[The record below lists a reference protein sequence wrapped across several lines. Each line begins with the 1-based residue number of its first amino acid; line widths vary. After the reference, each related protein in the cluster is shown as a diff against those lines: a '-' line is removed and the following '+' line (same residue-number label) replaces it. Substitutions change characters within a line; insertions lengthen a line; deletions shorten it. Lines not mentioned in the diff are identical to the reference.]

1 MINTLDSINL
11 RNELDTLT
19 EYWKPRVLSRVN
31 NQFVKIAKLKGE
43 FVWHAHEHEDE
54 MFSVIYGTLCIQ
66 LEDRTIVL
74 NAGEFCIIP
83 KRVRHKPIAEDECA
97 VMLIETDTT
106 LHTGGERS
114 PLTVSIDDQLYPA

>member
-106 LHTGGERS
+106 LHTGGEHS

>member
-11 RNELDTLT
+11 RNELDALR
-19 EYWKPRVLSRVN
+19 EYWKPRVLGRLN

-54 MFSVIYGTLCIQ
+54 MFSVIYGTLRIQ

-74 NAGEFCIIP
+74 NAGEFCVIP
-83 KRVRHKPIAEDECA
+83 KQMRHKPIAEDECA
-97 VMLIETDTT
+97 VMIIETDTT
-106 LHTGGERS
+106 LHTGGVHS
-114 PLTVSIDDQLYPA
+114 PLTVSIDDQLYPI

>member
-1 MINTLDSINL
+1 MINPLHSISL

-19 EYWKPRVLSRVN
+19 EYWKPRVLGRVN
-31 NQFVKIAKLKGE
+31 SQFVKIAKLKGE

>member
-1 MINTLDSINL
+1 MTNTVTNIDPQ
-11 RNELDTLT
+11 RELEAIT
-19 EYWKPRVLSRVN
+19 EYWKPRVIGRVN
-31 NQFVKIAKLKGE
+31 NQFIKIAKLKGE

-54 MFSVIYGTLCIQ
+54 MFSVIYGTLRIQ

-74 NAGEFCIIP
+74 NAGEFCVIP
-83 KRVRHKPIAEDECA
+83 KQVQHKPIAEEECA

-114 PLTVSIDDQLYPA
+114 SRTVSIEEQLYPR

>member
-19 EYWKPRVLSRVN
+19 EYWKPRVLGRVN

-66 LEDRTIVL
+66 LEDLTIVL

-83 KRVRHKPIAEDECA
+83 KRVLHKPIAED
-97 VMLIETDTT
+97 
-106 LHTGGERS
+106 
-114 PLTVSIDDQLYPA
+114 